1 MKKSRLLTLLLISS
15 GSLLLSSCDTDMIEE
30 KVSTTV
36 NNMLPN
42 LWVTLIQ
49 LAMFVLIV
57 ILFMVFAYKPIKKKL
72 EQRANYID
80 KNIKDSEKLIKESE
94 NKINEANAT
103 ILASQKKA
111 GEIVSTAQKN
121 AEIKAQAVEKE
132 LKETIEAQ
140 RVLAHKD
147 IEDERKKMIEEANEH
162 IVNTAIEAS
171 KQILK
176 REVKIEDNDKYISD
190 FIDQL
195 NKEDK

>member
-1 MKKSRLLTLLLISS
+1 MKKSRLLPLLLISS
-15 GSLLLSSCDTDMIEE
+15 GSLLLSSCDTDMIED

-49 LAMFVLIV
+49 LAMFILIA

-72 EQRANYID
+72 EERANYID

-111 GEIVSTAQKN
+111 GEIVSNAQKN

-176 REVKIEDNDKYISD
+176 REVKVEDNDNYIND

-195 NKEDK
+195 NKEGK

>member
-49 LAMFVLIV
+49 LAMFVLIA

-94 NKINEANAT
+94 NKISEANAT

>member
-1 MKKSRLLTLLLISS
+1 MKKSRLLPLLLISS
-15 GSLLLSSCDTDMIEE
+15 GSLLLSSCDTDMIED

-49 LAMFVLIV
+49 LAMFILIA

-72 EQRANYID
+72 EERANYID

-111 GEIVSTAQKN
+111 GEIVSNAQKN

-132 LKETIEAQ
+132 LKETIETQ

-162 IVNTAIEAS
+162 IVNTAIETS

-176 REVKIEDNDKYISD
+176 REVKVEDNDNYIND

>member
-49 LAMFVLIV
+49 LAMFVLIA

-94 NKINEANAT
+94 NKISEANAT

-162 IVNTAIEAS
+162 IVDTAIEAS

>member
-15 GSLLLSSCDTDMIEE
+15 GSLLLSSCDTDMIED

-49 LAMFVLIV
+49 LAMFVLIA

-94 NKINEANAT
+94 NKINEANST

-162 IVNTAIEAS
+162 IVSTAIETS

-176 REVKIEDNDKYISD
+176 REVKVEDNDKYISD

>member
-49 LAMFVLIV
+49 LAMFVLIA

-132 LKETIEAQ
+132 LKETIEVQ

>member
-1 MKKSRLLTLLLISS
+1 MKKSRLLPLLLISS
-15 GSLLLSSCDTDMIEE
+15 GSLLLSSCDTDMIED

-49 LAMFVLIV
+49 LAMFILIA

-72 EQRANYID
+72 EERSNYID

-94 NKINEANAT
+94 NKINEANAA

-111 GEIVSTAQKN
+111 GEIVSNAQKN
-121 AEIKAQAVEKE
+121 AEIKAHAVEKE

-162 IVNTAIEAS
+162 IVNTAIETS

-176 REVKIEDNDKYISD
+176 REVKVEDNDNYIND
-190 FIDQL
+190 FINQL

>member
-1 MKKSRLLTLLLISS
+1 MKKSRLLILLLISS

-49 LAMFVLIV
+49 LAMFVLIA

-162 IVNTAIEAS
+162 IVNTAIETS

-176 REVKIEDNDKYISD
+176 REVKVEDNDKYISD

>member
-1 MKKSRLLTLLLISS
+1 MKKSRLLPLLLISS
-15 GSLLLSSCDTDMIEE
+15 GSLLLSSCDTDMIED

-49 LAMFVLIV
+49 LAMFILIA

-72 EQRANYID
+72 EERANYID

-162 IVNTAIEAS
+162 IVNTAIETS

-176 REVKIEDNDKYISD
+176 REVKVEDNDKYISD

>member
-1 MKKSRLLTLLLISS
+1 MKKSILLTLLLISS
-15 GSLLLSSCDTDMIEE
+15 GSLLLSSCDTDMIED

-49 LAMFVLIV
+49 LAMFVLIA

-132 LKETIEAQ
+132 LKETLEAQ

-162 IVNTAIEAS
+162 IVNTAIETS

-176 REVKIEDNDKYISD
+176 REVKVEDNDKYISD

>member
-49 LAMFVLIV
+49 LAMFVLIA

>member
-1 MKKSRLLTLLLISS
+1 MKKSRLLPLLLISS
-15 GSLLLSSCDTDMIEE
+15 GSLLLSSCDTDMIED

-49 LAMFVLIV
+49 LAMFILIA

-72 EQRANYID
+72 EERANYID

-111 GEIVSTAQKN
+111 GEIVSNAQKN

-162 IVNTAIEAS
+162 IVNTAIETS

-176 REVKIEDNDKYISD
+176 REVKVEDNDNYIND

-195 NKEDK
+195 NKEGK

>member
-15 GSLLLSSCDTDMIEE
+15 GSLLLSSCDTDMIED

-49 LAMFVLIV
+49 LAMFVLIA

-80 KNIKDSEKLIKESE
+80 RNIKDTEKLIKESE

-132 LKETIEAQ
+132 
-140 RVLAHKD
+140 
-147 IEDERKKMIEEANEH
+147 
-162 IVNTAIEAS
+162 
-171 KQILK
+171 
-176 REVKIEDNDKYISD
+176 
-190 FIDQL
+190 
-195 NKEDK
+195 

>member
-15 GSLLLSSCDTDMIEE
+15 GSLLLSSCDTDMIED

-49 LAMFVLIV
+49 LAMFVLIA

-80 KNIKDSEKLIKESE
+80 RNIKDSEKLIKESE

-162 IVNTAIEAS
+162 IVNTAIETS

-176 REVKIEDNDKYISD
+176 REVKVEDNDKYISD

>member
-49 LAMFVLIV
+49 LAMFVLIA

-94 NKINEANAT
+94 NKISEANAT

-147 IEDERKKMIEEANEH
+147 IEDEREKMIEEANEH

>member
-1 MKKSRLLTLLLISS
+1 MKKSRLLPLLLISS
-15 GSLLLSSCDTDMIEE
+15 GSLLLSSCDTDMIED

-49 LAMFVLIV
+49 LAMFILIA

-72 EQRANYID
+72 EERANYID

-111 GEIVSTAQKN
+111 GEIVSNAQKN

-162 IVNTAIEAS
+162 IVNTAIETS

-176 REVKIEDNDKYISD
+176 REVKVEDNDNYIND

>member
-49 LAMFVLIV
+49 LAMFVLIA

-147 IEDERKKMIEEANEH
+147 IEDERKKMIEEANGH
-162 IVNTAIEAS
+162 IVNTAIETS

-176 REVKIEDNDKYISD
+176 REVKVEDNDKYISD